1 MPPCGGGAEVVLGRF
16 FYDVLGRSNA
26 MGRSMNGDRARRS
39 TSFVQNRRRQARG
52 FTLVEVIVTLA
63 IVAIS
68 TAVVIPALNN
78 VTRADLRRS
87 ARGLSSTIRQSYDEA
102 ALSGQMQRIVFF
114 VGEAHKNVDADNK
127 PKAAVRV
134 ESAEEALLFA
144 TSGGAFVTAAGQG
157 DGVDSLEAPPFAAEA
172 DSDKTPGEAA
182 PPKAAKQKAG
192 RPGNLGA
199 GQSGHRRAFAALA
212 SINKL
217 AQGDEEDHF
226 KPKRIFSL
234 GRDVHIL
241 DVWTEGMDQPL
252 SDGEVSLFFFA
263 HGYTQNAVVHLE
275 DASKNVFTIFVAS
288 LTGRTQVVDGY
299 VERHKR

>member
-1 MPPCGGGAEVVLGRF
+1 M
-16 FYDVLGRSNA
+16 
-26 MGRSMNGDRARRS
+26 
-39 TSFVQNRRRQARG
+39 
-52 FTLVEVIVTLA
+52 TLA

-87 ARGLSSTIRQSYDEA
+87 ARGLSSTIRQCYDEA

-114 VGEAHKNVDADNK
+114 VGDPRKNVDADNNA
-127 PKAAVRV
+127 KAAVRV

-144 TSGGAFVTAAGQG
+144 DSGGAFVTAA
-157 DGVDSLEAPPFAAEA
+157 DRDDDIDSFDAPPFADEA
-172 DSDKTPGEAA
+172 GSDRPAA
-182 PPKAAKQKAG
+182 DLPRSKKSKQIKAARAKE
-192 RPGNLGA
+192 LGA
-199 GQSGHRRAFAALA
+199 AQSGHKRAFGALA
-212 SINKL
+212 AINKL

-226 KPKRIFSL
+226 KPKSDYPL
-234 GRDVHIL
+234 GRDVRIL

-252 SDGEVSLFFFA
+252 SDGEASLFFFS